1 MATNYNI
8 TSANST
14 LVMNATAAGLTN
26 VVCDEYAAD
35 RMFDIEAVTNG
46 EFLFT
51 ADGKLKAGYVFNP
64 KPVTISVMPTS
75 NFAAALD
82 RLVSVESTLLD
93 KVQINFVLSIPSLG
107 VTYNLV
113 GGFLNTWGQAPSAGR
128 VLQPRVAQ
136 FTFESITKG

>member
-64 KPVTISVMPTS
+64 KPITISIMPTS

-82 RLVSVESTLLD
+82 RLTSVEATLLD
-93 KVQINFVLSIPSLG
+93 KVQINFVLSIPSTG
-107 VTYNLV
+107 DVYNFV
-113 GGFLNTWGQAPSAGR
+113 NGFLNTWANAPSAGR